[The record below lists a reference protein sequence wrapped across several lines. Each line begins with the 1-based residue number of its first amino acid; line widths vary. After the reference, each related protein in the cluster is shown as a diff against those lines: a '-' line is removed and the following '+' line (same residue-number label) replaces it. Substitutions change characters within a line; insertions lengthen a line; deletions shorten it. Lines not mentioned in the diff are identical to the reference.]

1 MRPATTRLPLV
12 PLAGYEE
19 AMESAETYWRDLALL
34 DWQVELGADEAIS
47 ETSINRYALEP
58 APPKPEPNP
67 QGAGPKKGTPPP
79 VHVVPEIDC
88 VAVAKSAA
96 SAAADIGGLRAA
108 LEGFEH
114 CNLKRGARKLVFA
127 KGDPA
132 SRVMVIGEAPS
143 RTDDAAGT
151 PFSGVEGNLLDKMLA
166 AIHLSVAAT
175 PTAEGVYLAA
185 PMPWRVTG
193 DGVPDPTDI
202 AMMVP
207 FLERHITLA
216 NPDLLILM
224 GNTACQMLL
233 DKGGVTRLRGNWVE
247 VLGRPAMPMA
257 HPANLIKSPLAKRDA
272 WADLLAIQAKL
283 RSL

>member
-1 MRPATTRLPLV
+1 MKWD
-12 PLAGYEE
+12 
-19 AMESAETYWRDLALL
+19 MESAETYWRDLALL

-47 ETSINRYALEP
+47 ETSVDRYALEP
-58 APPKPEPNP
+58 TPPKPEPNP
-67 QGAGPKKGTPPP
+67 QGAGPKKAAPPP

-88 VAVAKSAA
+88 VAVAK
-96 SAAADIGGLRAA
+96 AAAAAAKDIDALRAA
-108 LEGFEH
+108 LDAFEH

-132 SRVMVIGEAPS
+132 ARVMIIGEAPS
-143 RTDDAAGT
+143 RTDDVAGT
-151 PFSGVEGNLLDKMLA
+151 PFSGVEGDLLEKMLA
-166 AIHLSVAAT
+166 AIQLGVADCA
-175 PTAEGVYLAA
+175 AENAAYLAA

-193 DGVPDPTDI
+193 DGVPDPADL

-216 NPDLLILM
+216 NPDIVILM

-233 DKGGVTRLRGNWVE
+233 GKGGVTRLRGNWVE